1 MKTMKIFF
9 LAALFMTG
17 MMVRADNQ
25 PAKFT
30 LADEPYIDDIPF
42 NTEEI
47 AGTVTGSAGLD
58 QFTLKEESYIDDIPF
73 DTEEI
78 AGSVQSSSDLA
89 QFTLEDE
96 PYIDDIPF
104 DTEAIAQAAQ
114 EKEDFEKAMAEVF
127 TLKEEKY
134 VNDIPFA
141 TDRIALAAS
150 QVNVTSNPVIT
161 RASIEPLV
169 SIERPVISI
178 LEILIPIMIILGT
191 LSYAVYEYILN

>member
-1 MKTMKIFF
+1 MKTMKTFF

-17 MMVRADNQ
+17 FIVNADVQ

-47 AGTVTGSAGLD
+47 AG
-58 QFTLKEESYIDDIPF
+58 
-73 DTEEI
+73 
-78 AGSVQSSSDLA
+78 SVQSSSDLT

-96 PYIDDIPF
+96 TYIDDIPF

-114 EKEDFEKAMAEVF
+114 EKESYEKAMAEVF

-141 TDRIALAAS
+141 TDEIALNAAP
-150 QVNVTSNPVIT
+150 VNESSRQAVTKV
-161 RASIEPLV
+161 AIEPLV
-169 SIERPVISI
+169 TVGRPVVSI
-178 LEILIPIMIILGT
+178 LEILIPVIIILGT

>member
-1 MKTMKIFF
+1 MKTMKTFF

-17 MMVRADNQ
+17 MMVRADIQ

-47 AGTVTGSAGLD
+47 AGTLTGTSGLA
-58 QFTLKEESYIDDIPF
+58 QFTLKEEPYIDDIPF

-78 AGSVQSSSDLA
+78 AGSAQASTDLA
-89 QFTLEDE
+89 QFILEDE

-104 DTEAIAQAAQ
+104 DTEAVAQAAQ
-114 EKEDFEKAMAEVF
+114 EKEDYEKAMAEVF
-127 TLKEEKY
+127 TLKDEKY

-141 TDRIALAAS
+141 TDFVAQAAS
-150 QVNVTSNPVIT
+150 KVKETSSPVIT

-169 SIERPVISI
+169 AVEKPVISI
-178 LEILIPIMIILGT
+178 LEILIPVIIILGT

>member
-17 MMVRADNQ
+17 MMVRADIQ
-25 PAKFT
+25 PVKIT
-30 LADEPYIDDIPF
+30 LADEP
-42 NTEEI
+42 
-47 AGTVTGSAGLD
+47 
-58 QFTLKEESYIDDIPF
+58 YIDDIPF

-78 AGSVQSSSDLA
+78 AGTLTGSSGLAQFKLEEESYINDIPFNTEEIAGTVQTSSDLA
-89 QFTLEDE
+89 QFTLKEE
-96 PYIDDIPF
+96 SYIDDIPF

-114 EKEDFEKAMAEVF
+114 EKANFEKAMAEVF

-141 TDRIALAAS
+141 TDMVAMAAS
-150 QVNVTSNPVIT
+150 PVNETSNPVIM

-169 SIERPVISI
+169 AVEKPVISI
-178 LEILIPIMIILGT
+178 LEILIPVIIILGT